1 MLDPKLLRRD
11 PDAVRAGL
19 ARRQMDLAPVE
30 RWLELD
36 AERKTLTT
44 RTDQLK
50 NERNQVS
57 TALGKIKKEGGDISE
72 QSARM
77 REVGNEIKAND
88 ARLAEVEGEQKSL
101 IEALPNL
108 PDARVPDGPD
118 AAANVVVRSWGTPKK
133 FDFPAKAHYD
143 FGEELDILDFKRS
156 ARMSGS
162 RFWLLKGFG
171 ARLERALASFM
182 LDVHTTE
189 HGYHEILTPVLVNA
203 QTLFGTGQLPKFA
216 ADLFHC
222 SDTDLYLIPTS
233 EVPITN
239 LHAGEILE
247 AGELP
252 RYYCGWSPCFRS
264 EAGAAGK
271 DTRGLVRVHQ
281 FHKVEMVKHTHPD
294 RSFEEL
300 EKMVQNAETILQRLE
315 LPHRVVL
322 LCTGDMG
329 FSSAMTYDLE
339 FWSPPQD
346 RWIEISSCSNCTD
359 FQARRAAIR
368 FRNAPG
374 EPTELVHTLNGSGLA
389 VGRTM
394 VAILENYQEADG
406 SLTIPKALRPYLGGM
421 ERFRRAG

>member
-19 ARRQMDLAPVE
+19 GRRRYDLTSIE

-36 AERKTLTT
+36 AERKTLTV
-44 RTDQLK
+44 RTDELK
-50 NERNQVS
+50 AERNSVS
-57 TALGKIKKEGGDISE
+57 AELGKVKKAGGDISE
-72 QSARM
+72 QAARM
-77 REVGNEIKAND
+77 KGVGEEIKTND
-88 ARLAEVEGEQKSL
+88 ARLAEIEGEQKVIL
-101 IEALPNL
+101 EAIPNL
-108 PDARVPDGPD
+108 PDSRVPDGAD
-118 AAANVVVRSWGTPKK
+118 ETGNQVVRSWGTPKK
-133 FDFPAKAHYD
+133 FDFPSKAHYD
-143 FGEELDILDFKRS
+143 LGEELDILDFKRS
-156 ARMSGS
+156 SRMSGS
-162 RFWLLKGFG
+162 RFWLLKGLG

-182 LDVHTTE
+182 LDVHTQE
-189 HGYHEILTPVLVNA
+189 HGYHEIMAPALVNSS
-203 QTLFGTGQLPKFA
+203 TLFGTGQLPKFA
-216 ADLFHC
+216 QDLFKC
-222 SDTDLYLIPTS
+222 EETDLYLIPTS

-239 LHAGEILE
+239 IHAGEILE
-247 AGELP
+247 AAELP
-252 RYYCGWSPCFRS
+252 KYYCGWSPCFRS

-294 RSFEEL
+294 TSFDEL

-315 LPHRVVL
+315 IPHRVVL

-368 FRNAPG
+368 FRPAPG

-394 VAILENYQEADG
+394 VAILENYQQADG
-406 SLTIPKALRPYLGGM
+406 SLVIPTALRPYLGGM
-421 ERFRRAG
+421 ERFPVAG

>member
-11 PDAVRAGL
+11 PDAVRTGL
-19 ARRQMDLAPVE
+19 GRRNYDLSGVE

-36 AERKTLTT
+36 TERKTLNV
-44 RTDQLK
+44 RTDELK
-50 NERNQVS
+50 AERNTVS
-57 TALGKIKKEGGDISE
+57 AELGKVKKAGGDISE
-72 QSARM
+72 QAARM
-77 REVGNEIKAND
+77 KGVGEEIKAND
-88 ARLAEVEGEQKSL
+88 ARLAEIEGEQKTIL
-101 IEALPNL
+101 EAIPNI
-108 PDARVPDGPD
+108 PDARVPVGADETG
-118 AAANVVVRSWGTPKK
+118 NQVVRTWGEPKK
-133 FDFPAKAHYD
+133 FDFPAKPHYD
-143 FGEELDILDFKRS
+143 FGEDLDILDFKRS
-156 ARMSGS
+156 SRMCGS

-189 HGYHEILTPVLVNA
+189 HGYHEIMSPALVNGE
-203 QTLFGTGQLPKFA
+203 TLFGTGQLPKFKQ
-216 ADLFHC
+216 DLFKC
-222 SDTDLYLIPTS
+222 EDTDLYLIPTS

-239 LHAGEILE
+239 IHAGEILE
-247 AGELP
+247 GSELP
-252 RYYCGWSPCFRS
+252 KYYCGWSPCFRS

-281 FHKVEMVKHTHPD
+281 FHKVEMVKHSHPD
-294 RSFEEL
+294 TSFDEL
-300 EKMVQNAETILQRLE
+300 EKMVRNAETILQRLE
-315 LPHRVVL
+315 IPHRVVL

-389 VGRTM
+389 VGRTL
-394 VAILENYQEADG
+394 VAILENYQNADG
-406 SLTIPKALRPYLGGM
+406 SLTIPTALRPYLGSM
-421 ERFRRAG
+421 ETFRRAG